1 MSNEYAVGSEAWN
14 AAISPSKIAA
24 YLGLSPWVSP
34 VEQWYRSHNLL
45 EPQPSNVSMQR
56 GTHLEAGIISWWF
69 AQNPQFGHI
78 GHEVTFQRDDLPGW
92 IATPDDDAWTIAR
105 FNGEEIPENPF
116 GIECKSVR
124 DDKEWGEPGTD
135 QIPAYYLVQVMA
147 QMHVSGRRK
156 TAVIKHGPFVD
167 QLDTYWVTY
176 DPAMGAAIEQ
186 RVNEIHNNPEP
197 PENDGTASTYNAIRK
212 VHADIDRDE
221 DWQINPALGIEL
233 EEARQG
239 FAAAET
245 RLNLAK
251 SDTLRAMGR
260 ARRAMVGDV
269 CVGQRQ
275 PTKSGASLY
284 PPRKAVDLDA
294 LRAHLTPA
302 ATAA

>member
-1 MSNEYAVGSEAWN
+1 MSNEYAVGSDAWN

-34 VEQWYRSHNLL
+34 VEQWYRSHGML
-45 EPQPSNVSMQR
+45 EPQPTNVSMQR

-69 AQNPQFGHI
+69 AQNPQFGHV
-78 GHEVTFQRDDLPGW
+78 GHEVTFQREDLPGW
-92 IATPDDDAWTIAR
+92 IATPDDDATDED
-105 FNGEEIPENPF
+105 GTPF
-116 GIECKSVR
+116 GVECKSVR
-124 DDKEWGEPGTD
+124 DDKEWGPPGTD
-135 QIPAYYLVQVMA
+135 QVPAYYYVQVMA

-167 QLDTYWVTY
+167 QLDTYWVEY
-176 DPAMGAAIEQ
+176 DPAMGAAIQE
-186 RVNEIHNNPEP
+186 RVTAIHNSPEP
-197 PENDGTASTYNAIRK
+197 PANDGTASTYNAIRK

-221 DWQINPALGIEL
+221 DWQIAPALGIEL

-239 FAAAET
+239 FAAAEE

-269 CVGQRQ
+269 VIGQRQ
-275 PTKSGASLY
+275 PTKSGAALY
-284 PPRKAVDLDA
+284 PPRKPVDLDA
-294 LRAHLTPA
+294 LRAQLTPA
-302 ATAA
+302 TAAA